1 MAEIAAEA
9 AIDQPTVLP
18 RQPQAVYDHAPCTNI
33 HTTNLPRRATVAG
46 STVVES
52 SRIPVLRHCPPKTHH
67 SFNVPSN
74 ERDESNAVDS
84 SLSMPTTTADWAILQ
99 EVLQGAD
106 PLRIECLNLGRSV
119 SSDVKTTWKLK
130 SLGTFSPL
138 SQLVTLDVS
147 GHGIYTM
154 DGLDQL
160 SHLKHLTMARNNLK
174 VLKFPKPC
182 LLESIDVSGNY
193 ITQLPKGIQHLT
205 HLQRL
210 NLAGN
215 GLAVLKQIEV
225 LAPLINLHTLNLSA
239 NPLAVL
245 QSYRDFV
252 VFTLLALSTLD
263 DHLITEAQREKS
275 RRRFTGPLPEDEI
288 RREAD
293 RMMQLDQLELEE
305 KQEILEAENT
315 RLKSELLVKSQLLEN
330 KSKEWSSA
338 THQLLQLQQDLA
350 MLHIDRNLPDSPMR
364 QRYSSLHGHVNHS
377 LGHGPTQGPPGETS
391 PEDAAAPSTGYDGD
405 SLRLVHK
412 VSVLRESKD
421 TMEKE
426 RAEIVAEIT
435 AIRNEI
441 VLLDNDIGILKQS
454 LVGEQHA
461 HSTSVDHERDPT
473 YYYDDGRARLEELHT
488 QITFADAEVQELEQR
503 LVHKTKEMLA
513 ADLRVDPRNG
523 RGLDKRMAQA
533 SVFDKEISALSYKLE
548 RMTTQKAEWVD
559 ELHRLQTSTQLPVL
573 RLKEVQDAC
582 NSPRAS
588 LRKTFR
594 ICDDAPLPPETN
606 LFRMLVSEKLA
617 HLHALQQ
624 RRLDLVD
631 VLMTRE
637 ATHQALNDHLARIDA
652 ELAEIGDI
660 STTEHKMDS
669 NDPSF
674 ALTSPQ
680 DILDHLKDHVVGTHV
695 TNVLGNKDDAAT
707 SPKRSPG
714 RSPHRHSN
722 DKPIAPSL
730 NAYQHEYAILPGVDL
745 TSANYA
751 LLSGASQLAFDANTR
766 LLLACK
772 KLQQAEQTNLIDATT
787 NMDIDPATKRIL
799 SRLEVTLIAAT
810 NLPRTRRLHST
821 CDPYALLHLEHQNL
835 ESGQWE
841 RYHPTNALRSNTRP
855 NTLYPMWEEEFVLK
869 PIETMSTRLCVTI
882 MDDKRT
888 ADRHEKLGDVKI
900 ELRTLVDQKRTVAWF
915 LLSPAPS
922 KGRPQPAVRLRL
934 RFLYNKADRLRR
946 VVDRLVAGFVAE
958 RHALPPFLYRIS
970 EQAPDKEG
978 TKPTSSAPVVPSG
991 AQSPRAP
998 ATSTTCSR
1006 KQQSHP
1012 PLLLDL
1018 TVEEESSDDIP
1029 PQKNSPVAAT
1039 ATSVIQRSDV
1049 ATMEAYRE
1057 IFQARKLYRKVKAKP
1072 VVGCF
1077 DRESPY
1083 HPRQVTAEAAKV
1095 APVTFSIFKQPCHVP
1110 RDTSQAIPERY
1121 FGLTTDKSE
1130 RLKELFGKMAPRTL
1144 TTTADAS
1151 STTKPWGAGEV
1162 RRIALRSRLYS
1173 QRSTTI

>member
-1 MAEIAAEA
+1 M
-9 AIDQPTVLP
+9 LP
-18 RQPQAVYDHAPCTNI
+18 RC
-33 HTTNLPRRATVAG
+33 R
-46 STVVES
+46 
-52 SRIPVLRHCPPKTHH
+52 
-67 SFNVPSN
+67 
-74 ERDESNAVDS
+74 
-84 SLSMPTTTADWAILQ
+84 AILQ

-182 LLESIDVSGNY
+182 LL
-193 ITQLPKGIQHLT
+193 
-205 HLQRL
+205 
-210 NLAGN
+210 
-215 GLAVLKQIEV
+215 
-225 LAPLINLHTLNLSA
+225 LNLSA

-263 DHLITEAQREKS
+263 DHL
-275 RRRFTGPLPEDEI
+275 
-288 RREAD
+288 
-293 RMMQLDQLELEE
+293 

-461 HSTSVDHERDPT
+461 HSTSVHHERDPT

-559 ELHRLQTSTQLPVL
+559 ELHRLQTSTQ
-573 RLKEVQDAC
+573 EVQDAC

-652 ELAEIGDI
+652 ELAEIGDV

-680 DILDHLKDHVVGTHV
+680 DILDHLKNHVVVTHV

-751 LLSGASQLAFDANTR
+751 LLSGASDR

-835 ESGQWE
+835 YIFDQTCRSFCVNLAIHGSESGQWE

-900 ELRTLVDQKRTVAWF
+900 ELRTLVDQKRTVAF

-998 ATSTTCSR
+998 GTPTTCSR

-1018 TVEEESSDDIP
+1018 TVEEESGDGIP

-1049 ATMEAYRE
+1049 ASMEAYRE

-1072 VVGCF
+1072 VVG
-1077 DRESPY
+1077 
-1083 HPRQVTAEAAKV
+1083 
-1095 APVTFSIFKQPCHVP
+1095 
-1110 RDTSQAIPERY
+1110 
-1121 FGLTTDKSE
+1121 
-1130 RLKELFGKMAPRTL
+1130 KEVN
-1144 TTTADAS
+1144 D
-1151 STTKPWGAGEV
+1151 
-1162 RRIALRSRLYS
+1162 SRVWN
-1173 QRSTTI
+1173 RHEGMHHA